1 MAAYYRAEISTIL
14 GRISALNKDL
24 LGTPSK
30 RERTFIL
37 EELEVAYCEL
47 SDAIGDYAAEL
58 AV

>member
-14 GRISALNKDL
+14 SRISALNKDL
-24 LGTPSK
+24 LDTPSK

-47 SDAIGDYAAEL
+47 SDAIGDYTGEL
-58 AV
+58 A

>member
-14 GRISALNKDL
+14 SRISALNKDL
-24 LGTPSK
+24 LDTPSK

-47 SDAIGDYAAEL
+47 SDAIGDYTAEL
-58 AV
+58 S

>member
-1 MAAYYRAEISTIL
+1 MAKFYRAEISVIL
-14 GRISALNKDL
+14 GRIASLNKDL

-47 SDAIGDYAAEL
+47 SDAIGDYTAEL
-58 AV
+58 A